1 MNSVLGMEASAWAD
15 DLPASWRVCATPA
28 SAPPAPG
35 GDLSYEALVNLMCMS
50 LDAEGQEKLALLAL
64 DNVIER
70 GRQVRERVERR
81 LLARESRK
89 PGDGQQN

>member
-1 MNSVLGMEASAWAD
+1 
-15 DLPASWRVCATPA
+15 
-28 SAPPAPG
+28 
-35 GDLSYEALVNLMCMS
+35 MS

-64 DNVIER
+64 DSVIER